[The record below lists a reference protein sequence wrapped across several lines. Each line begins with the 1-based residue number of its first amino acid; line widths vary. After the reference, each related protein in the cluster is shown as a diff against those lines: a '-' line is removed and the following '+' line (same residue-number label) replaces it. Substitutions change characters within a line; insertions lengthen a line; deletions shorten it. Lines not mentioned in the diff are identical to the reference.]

1 MSDHSGSGGSVT
13 FWLDCLR
20 RGDETAAGLL
30 WDRYFDR
37 LVRLAGGKLRRVGQ
51 PGADADAE
59 EAALSAFA
67 SFCTRARQGQYPA
80 LKDRDAFRRL
90 LVVITLRKAADRIN
104 LRLRQK
110 RGGGQVLGEVDLP
123 RIDSEGARLLLD
135 DLSGPQPN
143 PELAAI
149 FAEGVERLLQSLED
163 DTLRTI
169 ALGKLAGSTDQELA
183 EQLGCSRRT
192 ITNKL
197 KLIRL
202 TWEDEQ

>member
-1 MSDHSGSGGSVT
+1 MSQLGLQHRVPLKLNPPLNFCSGGRN
-13 FWLDCLR
+13 D
-20 RGDETAAGLL
+20 D
-30 WDRYFDR
+30 
-37 LVRLAGGKLRRVGQ
+37 
-51 PGADADAE
+51 
-59 EAALSAFA
+59 
-67 SFCTRARQGQYPA
+67 QG
-80 LKDRDAFRRL
+80 RDAFRRL

-104 LRLRQK
+104 LRFRQK

-123 RIDSEGARLLLD
+123 KAGPGGEPLLLE

-149 FAEGVERLLQSLED
+149 FAEGVERLLQDLGD
-163 DTLRTI
+163 DSLRTI

-183 EQLGCSRRT
+183 RQLGCSLRT

-202 TWEDEQ
+202 TWGDRR